1 MLSGSW
7 RRSVGPTQP
16 VAAPVVNPSAMT
28 VCGVPSGTVV
38 LEAQYDY
45 SYRGS
50 DGRQVCIREG
60 ERFVLLKKTNAD
72 WWQVRRIGAASKTK
86 PLYVPA
92 TYVTEVPITPMP
104 SPQRLVTSVSLHSNM
119 LPRVSLSPSFTGTG
133 RNEQSQ
139 VNKPMYRSM
148 ENLNTYNSAFQR
160 SERNTVVGEN
170 HFPTLPLSGF
180 TFTPNSSTS
189 QSSHLMV
196 PGSPAASMTRA
207 SSSHPR
213 VVPTITRSQSSSNLP
228 ENLNENPYD
237 EVGGGLGSRIN
248 YKVPKKSCSQWDMVG
263 ASGRNNRLQVPT
275 EAYMS
280 QLSWQDSPIYA
291 EMQPEKRLSQQEPP
305 IPAVGQQPLQIMDL
319 WEQYSDPS
327 SGRCYYVNSITKERS
342 WKPPRRARSQ
352 CTNQSPSQQGSP
364 AQAQTL
370 PRDTSHLSLPLSK
383 TGNGTMH
390 RLSPDYL
397 FGSHQRNTDSNWQM
411 KQNIERD
418 VSSDM
423 LSTSALT
430 NTEEQCRNS
439 GSQHGAKQQFCHTQS
454 VILSENGKRRDSSS
468 NVTNIIVE
476 PPSPESSPDSDG
488 GTPELEKAG
497 LLNKTKI
504 AEGGRKLRKNW
515 SPSWVVLV
523 GNSLVFF
530 KDPKSQTPSS
540 WKPGNSRPESSVDLR
555 GAKLNWAND
564 LSSKKNV
571 FKLRTITG
579 NEFLLQSDTDSLI
592 REWYNTIKN
601 VIERLDRENPLENVL
616 QYSLRRAG
624 SVEML
629 DHSGDEDD
637 RRNSRFLHPSILTSI
652 ISSIKP
658 TYFLAQPPWQ
668 IIPPSVLAHLR
679 RRPALPLFIL
689 TTIPPP
695 LFSWPAA
702 ERPALTSSTLSSL
715 SAASSSSPCV
725 VPRSVSNL
733 ENTERK
739 RVKTRLK
746 KLILKRPP
754 LQALQE
760 KGLIKDQVFGCRLE
774 MLCERERSTVPR
786 FVRLCTEAVEKRGL
800 DTDGIYRVSGNLAV
814 IQKLRFLV
822 DHERALTTD
831 GRFMFPAD
839 LVQEE
844 KLNLDESEWED
855 IHVVTGALKLF
866 FRELPEPL
874 VPYGFFTDIVET
886 VKMSD
891 HMDKVDRL
899 KCLVLNMPP
908 PNHNTL
914 EFMCRHLR
922 RVLERCDTNRMTT
935 QNIGIVFGP
944 TLMRPECDNGN
955 MAVNMI
961 YQNQAVE
968 LILSEFDHIFGT
980 RGLS

>member
-16 VAAPVVNPSAMT
+16 ATAPVVNPSAMT

-60 ERFVLLKKTNAD
+60 ERFILLKKTNAD

-119 LPRVSLSPSFTGTG
+119 RMLPRASLSPSFTGTG

-148 ENLNTYNSAFQR
+148 ENLNSYNSAFQR
-160 SERNTVVGEN
+160 SDRNTRVGEN

-196 PGSPAASMTRA
+196 PGSPGASMTQTN
-207 SSSHPR
+207 SSNSR

-228 ENLNENPYD
+228 ENLNENLYD

-248 YKVPKKSCSQWDMVG
+248 YKVPKKSCSQWDVVG
-263 ASGRNNRLQVPT
+263 ASGRNSHLQVPT

-280 QLSWQDSPIYA
+280 QLSWQDSPIYT

-305 IPAVGQQPLQIMDL
+305 IPAVGQKPLQIMDL
-319 WEQYSDPS
+319 WEQYSDPGT
-327 SGRCYYVNSITKERS
+327 GRCYYVNSITKERS

-352 CTNQSPSQQGSP
+352 CTNKGPMQQGSP
-364 AQAQTL
+364 VQAQTL

-390 RLSPDYL
+390 RLSPDYV
-397 FGSHQRNTDSNWQM
+397 FGSHQRNTDSSWQM
-411 KQNIERD
+411 KQNIERAI
-418 VSSDM
+418 SSDT
-423 LSTSALT
+423 LSTTMLT
-430 NTEEQCRNS
+430 NTKEQCHNS
-439 GSQHGAKQQFCHTQS
+439 GSQHDAKQQS
-454 VILSENGKRRDSSS
+454 MILPENGKQCRDSSC

-476 PPSPESSPDSDG
+476 PPSPVSSPDSDG
-488 GTPELEKAG
+488 CTPELEKAG

-530 KDPKSQTPSS
+530 KDPKSQTPST

-571 FKLRTITG
+571 FKLRTVTG
-579 NEFLLQSDTDSLI
+579 NEFLLQSETDSLI

-601 VIERLDRENPLENVL
+601 VIDRLDRENPLDNIL

-629 DHSGDEDD
+629 DHSGDEDE
-637 RRNSRFLHPSILTSI
+637 RRNSL
-652 ISSIKP
+652 
-658 TYFLAQPPWQ
+658 
-668 IIPPSVLAHLR
+668 
-679 RRPALPLFIL
+679 
-689 TTIPPP
+689 
-695 LFSWPAA
+695 
-702 ERPALTSSTLSSL
+702 
-715 SAASSSSPCV
+715 
-725 VPRSVSNL
+725 PRSASNL

-800 DTDGIYRVSGNLAV
+800 ETDGIYRVSGNLAV

-886 VKMSD
+886 VKMTD

-908 PNHNTL
+908 PNHDTL
-914 EFMCRHLR
+914 KFMCQHLR
-922 RVLERCDTNRMTT
+922 RVLERSDTNRMTT

-944 TLMRPECDNGN
+944 TLMRPERDNGN
-955 MAVNMI
+955 MAVNMV

>member
-60 ERFVLLKKTNAD
+60 ERFILLKKTNAD

-139 VNKPMYRSM
+139 VNKPMFRSM
-148 ENLNTYNSAFQR
+148 ENLNTFNSAFQR

-180 TFTPNSSTS
+180 TFTPSSSTS

-196 PGSPAASMTRA
+196 PGSPAASMTQA
-207 SSSHPR
+207 NSSNPR

-237 EVGGGLGSRIN
+237 EVGGSLGSRIN
-248 YKVPKKSCSQWDMVG
+248 YKVPKKSCSQWDVVG

-275 EAYMS
+275 ETYIS

-319 WEQYSDPS
+319 WEQYSDPGT
-327 SGRCYYVNSITKERS
+327 GRCYYVNSITKERS
-342 WKPPRRARSQ
+342 WKPPRRARSR
-352 CTNQSPSQQGSP
+352 CTNQSPTQQGSP

-370 PRDTSHLSLPLSK
+370 PRDPSHLSLPLSK

-390 RLSPDYL
+390 RLSPDYV
-397 FGSHQRNTDSNWQM
+397 FGSHQRNTDSSWQM
-411 KQNIERD
+411 KQ
-418 VSSDM
+418 
-423 LSTSALT
+423 
-430 NTEEQCRNS
+430 
-439 GSQHGAKQQFCHTQS
+439 
-454 VILSENGKRRDSSS
+454 RRDSSS

-601 VIERLDRENPLENVL
+601 VIDRLDRENPLENVL

-637 RRNSRFLHPSILTSI
+637 RRNSL
-652 ISSIKP
+652 
-658 TYFLAQPPWQ
+658 
-668 IIPPSVLAHLR
+668 
-679 RRPALPLFIL
+679 
-689 TTIPPP
+689 
-695 LFSWPAA
+695 
-702 ERPALTSSTLSSL
+702 
-715 SAASSSSPCV
+715 
-725 VPRSVSNL
+725 PRSVSNL

-874 VPYGFFTDIVET
+874 IPYGFFTDIVET

-908 PNHNTL
+908 PNHDTL
-914 EFMCRHLR
+914 EFMCQHLR

-968 LILSEFDHIFGT
+968 LILSEFDHIFRT

>member
-60 ERFVLLKKTNAD
+60 ERFILLKKTNAD

-119 LPRVSLSPSFTGTG
+119 PMLPRVSLSPSFTGTG

-148 ENLNTYNSAFQR
+148 ENLNTYSSAFQR

-196 PGSPAASMTRA
+196 PGSPAASMTQA
-207 SSSHPR
+207 NSSNPR

-319 WEQYSDPS
+319 WEQYSDPGT
-327 SGRCYYVNSITKERS
+327 GRCYYVNSITKERS
-342 WKPPRRARSQ
+342 WKPPRRSRSQ
-352 CTNQSPSQQGSP
+352 CTNKSPTQQGSP

-390 RLSPDYL
+390 KLSPDYV
-397 FGSHQRNTDSNWQM
+397 FGSHQRNTDSSWQT
-411 KQNIERD
+411 KQNIERG
-418 VSSDM
+418 VSSDT

-439 GSQHGAKQQFCHTQS
+439 GSQHDAKQHFCHTQS
-454 VILSENGKRRDSSS
+454 MILSENGKLHRDSPS
-468 NVTNIIVE
+468 NVANIIVE

-488 GTPELEKAG
+488 CTPELEKAG

-579 NEFLLQSDTDSLI
+579 NEFLLQSETDSLI

-601 VIERLDRENPLENVL
+601 VIDRLDRENPLENVL

-637 RRNSRFLHPSILTSI
+637 RRNSL
-652 ISSIKP
+652 
-658 TYFLAQPPWQ
+658 
-668 IIPPSVLAHLR
+668 
-679 RRPALPLFIL
+679 
-689 TTIPPP
+689 
-695 LFSWPAA
+695 
-702 ERPALTSSTLSSL
+702 
-715 SAASSSSPCV
+715 
-725 VPRSVSNL
+725 PRSASNL

-774 MLCERERSTVPR
+774 MLCERERTTVPR

-855 IHVVTGALKLF
+855 VHVVTGALKLF

-886 VKMSD
+886 VKMTD

-908 PNHNTL
+908 PNHDTL

-922 RVLERCDTNRMTT
+922 RVLEQSDTNRMTT

>member
-637 RRNSRFLHPSILTSI
+637 RRNSL
-652 ISSIKP
+652 
-658 TYFLAQPPWQ
+658 
-668 IIPPSVLAHLR
+668 
-679 RRPALPLFIL
+679 
-689 TTIPPP
+689 
-695 LFSWPAA
+695 
-702 ERPALTSSTLSSL
+702 
-715 SAASSSSPCV
+715 
-725 VPRSVSNL
+725 PRSVSNL